1 MSKQCIVVGTR
12 YCSFLHSD
20 KLLLPLAE
28 FSPLEISHTESHP
41 ENWQNILVERDRF
54 RGGPVCAKKMKD
66 FEIPKFRMKNIK
78 LNNHSVNAN

>member
-41 ENWQNILVERDRF
+41 ENWQNILKCGRGESVEPKLRGNRIGDNLRRF
-54 RGGPVCAKKMKD
+54 DVLLHPDD
-66 FEIPKFRMKNIK
+66 FI
-78 LNNHSVNAN
+78 S